1 MVPWWKNDGEHK
13 RRKRSMPEL
22 HHGQKVTP
30 RGKPIWPGWC
40 DSTGTQ
46 EMTWAYSLNA
56 GWAPSQ
62 ARSSCA
68 VYSRNRRQHSPG
80 YSFPPIYPSKIYNI
94 CVIVQDRKKWK
105 RLLLSTLNS
114 AQTNTLISEPS
125 RPLPTDQIVGS
136 SYSHKLD
143 NSNHNYPHYYYPINH
158 PDTGHHHALP
168 PQYTRYSTQTTTTTD
183 NLQVKRR
190 RNQPPGGHV
199 RSPKHT

>member
-1 MVPWWKNDGEHK
+1 MRDERLVKHAVAVQFTLATDGNI
-13 RRKRSMPEL
+13 L
-22 HHGQKVTP
+22 QD
-30 RGKPIWPGWC
+30 I
-40 DSTGTQ
+40 
-46 EMTWAYSLNA
+46 
-56 GWAPSQ
+56 PSHL
-62 ARSSCA
+62 
-68 VYSRNRRQHSPG
+68 Y
-80 YSFPPIYPSKIYNI
+80 IYPSKIYNI